1 MLKSDTHF
9 WDAEAFE
16 SAIEGMCDALS
27 SWKERIVPFFATLTP
42 EVIFLF
48 FALWKMGKIAYPLN
62 PKAPYAGPLFT
73 PPMLQPKKPKSWDWK
88 EDNLATIIATS
99 GSSGTPKLACHS
111 IGNHL
116 YSALGSRTIIPIE
129 VGDQWRLDLP
139 LYHVGGIAILF
150 RCYFARATIV
160 LSSSMEGI
168 THMSLVPTQLYRM
181 GSSPNVKCLLLGGA
195 PIPPSISRQPPIFT
209 TYGMTEMSS
218 QIATNGQVLPFA
230 QVKIEEDGQIWVRGK
245 TLFQGYWEKEKLHLP
260 LDPLGWF
267 ATGDLGKWDDGK
279 LQIIGRKDNMFICGG
294 ENIHPE
300 NIERAIYLMAGVEQ
314 VIVIPKTDPEYGMR
328 PVVFIRPPYSL
339 EQIQTHLQGLLPKF
353 QWPIAVLPFPESSG
367 FKPSRKELSAL
378 VNEHASSLL

>member
-1 MLKSDTHF
+1 MLKTDTHL
-9 WDAEAFE
+9 WDAEEFE
-16 SAIEGMCDALS
+16 AAVEGMCYALS
-27 SWKERIVPFFATLTP
+27 DWKERIVPFFATLTP

-62 PKAPYAGPLFT
+62 PKVPYSGPLFT
-73 PPMLQPKKPKSWDWK
+73 PQMPQPKKPKGWEWK
-88 EDNLATIIATS
+88 EENLATIIATS
-99 GSSGTPKLACHS
+99 GSNSTPKLACHT

-116 YSALGSRTIIPIE
+116 YSALGSLTIIPLG

-150 RCYFARATIV
+150 RCYFARATMV
-160 LSSSMEGI
+160 LSASIEGI

-181 GSSPNVKCLLLGGA
+181 GNVPQVKCLLLGGA
-195 PIPPSISRQPPIFT
+195 PIPSSIPRNPPIFT

-245 TLFQGYWEKEKLHLP
+245 TLFQGYWREDGIHLP

-267 ATGDLGKWDDGK
+267 ATEDLGKWDDGK
-279 LQIIGRKDNMFICGG
+279 LQVIGRQDNMFISGG

-300 NIERAIYLMAGVEQ
+300 NIERAIYQMPGVEQ
-314 VIVIPKTDPEYGMR
+314 AIVIPKADQEFGMR
-328 PVVFIRPPYSL
+328 PVLFIRPLFSL

-353 QWPIAVLPFPESSG
+353 QWPVIVLPFPENSG
-367 FKPSRKELSAL
+367 LKPSRKMLSA
-378 VNEHASSLL
+378 VIDSHTF